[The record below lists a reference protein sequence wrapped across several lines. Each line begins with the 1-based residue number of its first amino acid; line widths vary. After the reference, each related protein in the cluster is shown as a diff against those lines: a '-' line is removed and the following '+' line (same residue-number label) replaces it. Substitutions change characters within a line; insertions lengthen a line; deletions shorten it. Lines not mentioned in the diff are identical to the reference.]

1 MRALSLL
8 LLVAACGPRTRGV
21 AAPRFAARRAEAPA
35 CATGLRLDYRVEGPA
50 GPWRW
55 EVLRRGAR
63 YVERRTPLVQGRSQ
77 DARAL
82 VLGRTEEGAAFVRVG
97 AGPARPAGDLLRA
110 QIATRASLF
119 GGALACDAGAGW
131 RRRGAEYFYRP
142 PEGQTL
148 AFLLAHP
155 GALPEAWDH
164 TDLAGRLQVCESL
177 EWRGPVPA
185 GGTCRSTHS
194 FDRRVRPRALET
206 RFALEV
212 VQRTRQD
219 PPWAQRGPVAEP
231 LEGTHA
237 VPLPDPLRPSVRV
250 AFGDGPPLELL
261 VDTGAPFTVLDAR
274 AARRAGVARYGDVP
288 LYADPPWLPAG
299 EREVAVADRV
309 ALGALTLPAMALWV
323 QDGLG
328 AALGEA
334 DGLLGLDVLRHLL
347 LDVDAPAGELRFH
360 APDAFE
366 PRGARPDATLRDFG
380 GRHRV
385 RVPGAVAGV
394 GEGSFIVDTGAT
406 LAAAVDAPGMRTA
419 YPRRDATPVPRAF
432 SERPG
437 AVDHAVRL
445 RGLRLG
451 PYPFPATE
459 AWARY
464 EVRDRFDG
472 RGLGLVGMGTL
483 RFFRVVVD
491 ARAGEVHLWESDAYR
506 VLRRYGV
513 EIGEEEGRVVLR
525 RVERGPLSAA
535 RLRGGEVLRAIEG
548 LPVRDAAQARRLLLG
563 VRGGRVHLRVGL
575 PWGEAEVVAASR

>member
-219 PPWAQRGPVAEP
+219 PPWARRGPVAEP
-231 LEGTHA
+231 LE
-237 VPLPDPLRPSVRV
+237 
-250 AFGDGPPLELL
+250 
-261 VDTGAPFTVLDAR
+261 
-274 AARRAGVARYGDVP
+274 
-288 LYADPPWLPAG
+288 
-299 EREVAVADRV
+299 
-309 ALGALTLPAMALWV
+309 
-323 QDGLG
+323 
-328 AALGEA
+328 
-334 DGLLGLDVLRHLL
+334 
-347 LDVDAPAGELRFH
+347 
-360 APDAFE
+360 
-366 PRGARPDATLRDFG
+366 
-380 GRHRV
+380 
-385 RVPGAVAGV
+385 
-394 GEGSFIVDTGAT
+394 
-406 LAAAVDAPGMRTA
+406 
-419 YPRRDATPVPRAF
+419 
-432 SERPG
+432 
-437 AVDHAVRL
+437 
-445 RGLRLG
+445 
-451 PYPFPATE
+451 
-459 AWARY
+459 
-464 EVRDRFDG
+464 
-472 RGLGLVGMGTL
+472 
-483 RFFRVVVD
+483 
-491 ARAGEVHLWESDAYR
+491 
-506 VLRRYGV
+506 
-513 EIGEEEGRVVLR
+513 
-525 RVERGPLSAA
+525 
-535 RLRGGEVLRAIEG
+535 
-548 LPVRDAAQARRLLLG
+548 
-563 VRGGRVHLRVGL
+563 
-575 PWGEAEVVAASR
+575 